1 MSGAFSRGAHTMN
14 SMFKPMVRKGYH
26 KKSSSAAG
34 DTVSGRETPAAAKVE
49 SDQSKLGSDGGGGYC
64 SWVPDEKTGI
74 YYPKGQEKVMQEIP
88 AGAGRDVDVHWY
100 SHNYQENCL

>member
-14 SMFKPMVRKGYH
+14 SMFNRPMVRKGYH

-34 DTVSGRETPAAAKVE
+34 DTKVE